1 MKKSSLLIGLFV
13 CSLSGTLFTG
23 CSSDSTDDTNA
34 NVAVD
39 SAAPV
44 KEIPEEVKNFYQI
57 PAPNELF
64 YFIKENKGKPKGIDV
79 LNPADKLTK
88 YVDTKGKALNF
99 GVYSA
104 DLLYCSIFDFAPQ
117 AVKYFITV
125 KKMGD
130 DLGISGAINENVMKR
145 VQANLGNNDTLT
157 KITND
162 VFYSAY
168 DNLEQNEKGST
179 LALVVAGG
187 WVEGL
192 YLSTKIAD
200 TYVKGSPVVDRVVEQ
215 KLSLENLL
223 LYLKKYE
230 TEEAVASTIK
240 SLEEVKAAF
249 DGIKEE
255 QSASSMS
262 TNKAGKRVLGGGTKL
277 SISPEQ
283 YKVLVDKVASLRTT
297 IIG

>member
-1 MKKSSLLIGLFV
+1 
-13 CSLSGTLFTG
+13 
-23 CSSDSTDDTNA
+23 
-34 NVAVD
+34 
-39 SAAPV
+39 
-44 KEIPEEVKNFYQI
+44 
-57 PAPNELF
+57 
-64 YFIKENKGKPKGIDV
+64 
-79 LNPADKLTK
+79 
-88 YVDTKGKALNF
+88 
-99 GVYSA
+99 VYSA

-283 YKVLVDKVASLRTT
+283 YKALVEKVAALRTT